1 MFISPTEA
9 VKIYNVSK
17 PTLYED
23 MKNGRLS
30 FQKNERKKRRI
41 NVSELDRI
49 YDKRANKQEEENG
62 KERNEE
68 TEFNGSKNSKSTDIE
83 IRYLKELNK
92 QQKEQLEAQI
102 QSLQGALDKAQEGQ
116 NRLTLLLEDKT
127 ASKSRA
133 GEWEKPIKAMEARL
147 ANQETASKEIKER
160 EEKIL
165 RQNKA
170 LKNTLQEERKALK
183 EERSKGFFKKL
194 FR

>member
-92 QQKEQLEAQI
+92 QQKEQFETQVE
-102 QSLQGALDKAQEGQ
+102 SLQGALDKAQDGQ
-116 NRLTLLLEDKT
+116 NKLTLMLEHKT
-127 ASKSRA
+127 KES
-133 GEWEKPIKAMEARL
+133 GVGDWEKSIKALEARL
-147 ANQETASKEIKER
+147 ANQEKTEKKREER
-160 EEKIL
+160 EEKMEQ
-165 RQNKA
+165 QNRRLKKA
-170 LKNTLQEERKALK
+170 LLEERK
-183 EERSKGFFKKL
+183 KGFFKKL
-194 FR
+194 FG